1 MLRESDR
8 KRPIRT
14 SLRYTKWS
22 SFWSAIQ
29 EDTGRKQSKIK
40 GKSEFGKHT
49 ISMLPFANNCLDYL
63 ARTNIDAGRQGR
75 AWGLISFLSQI
86 GYVVAYASAGLL
98 ADCAA
103 AAGHTGVGRGAAM
116 VIMISGVLLAAVA
129 AALYKWKDVRILEK
143 QSTGEAYEQTNDNQ

>member
-8 KRPIRT
+8 NRPIRD

-49 ISMLPFANNCLDYL
+49 ISTKKWLSEIIPGAVLFSWIAVISTVEALLGRIKNDL
-63 ARTNIDAGRQGR
+63 ARPSKTMFRP
-75 AWGLISFLSQI
+75 
-86 GYVVAYASAGLL
+86 
-98 ADCAA
+98 
-103 AAGHTGVGRGAAM
+103 T
-116 VIMISGVLLAAVA
+116 
-129 AALYKWKDVRILEK
+129 K
-143 QSTGEAYEQTNDNQ
+143 